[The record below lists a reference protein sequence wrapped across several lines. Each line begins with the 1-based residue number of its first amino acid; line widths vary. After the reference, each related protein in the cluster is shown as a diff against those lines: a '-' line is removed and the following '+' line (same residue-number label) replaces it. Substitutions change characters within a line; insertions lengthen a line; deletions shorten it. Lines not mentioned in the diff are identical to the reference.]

1 MHMALKA
8 GRTTVRARGRGARRS
23 EAGEVLWKRGRWHDR
38 GGNEGGD
45 KGRRRV
51 WGGRVAKA
59 EVSDRKEI
67 NKERNKNIK
76 KEYNYGHFTLFT
88 YHEKLF

>member
-45 KGRRRV
+45 KG
-51 WGGRVAKA
+51 GGAYGEA
-59 EVSDRKEI
+59 EWPRQ
-67 NKERNKNIK
+67 R
-76 KEYNYGHFTLFT
+76 
-88 YHEKLF
+88 